1 MLRMVLVIS
10 WWRKVRNEEV
20 YQNIPSAS
28 VTIRARPGHIQR
40 HPELTAHQ
48 LLFWEPDRG
57 NRSRRRSQKT
67 SLKQLRD
74 DTGLDSDNK
83 IKELMYYAGPGTVAD

>member
-1 MLRMVLVIS
+1 MRKSIRIFPVHLSLFVLD
-10 WWRKVRNEEV
+10 
-20 YQNIPSAS
+20 
-28 VTIRARPGHIQR
+28 IQL

-74 DTGLDSDNK
+74 DTGLDSDNE